1 MKIPSHAK
9 EVFQGIWFDVYHW
22 QQEMYDGSSQTFEM
36 VKRKPSVGVIAV
48 IKDKILVLEQEQ
60 PLKPKYFALPGG
72 RVEPGQSHLQAAE
85 EELLQETGYKSSEI
99 KLLHESFGGTKMY
112 SHQSVFLAKKCKKNT
127 EQNLDAGEKIKVRFI
142 DFDKFLQL
150 CREESF
156 AVPLGFRFLM
166 YEALIDGQKRSK
178 LKSDIFGE

>member
-9 EVFQGIWFDVYHW
+9 RVFKGIWFDVYHW
-22 QQEMYDGSSQTFEM
+22 QQEMYNGSFQTFEM
-36 VKRKPSVGVIAV
+36 AKRAPSVGIIAV
-48 IKDKILVLEQEQ
+48 VNDKILILEQEQ

-72 RVEPGQSHLQAAE
+72 RVEPNQSHLQAAE

-112 SHQSVFLAKKCKKNT
+112 SHQSVFLAKNCKQLAD
-127 EQNLDAGEKIKVRFI
+127 QNLDVGEKIEVKFI
-142 DFDKFLQL
+142 DFDRFLQL
-150 CREESF
+150 CREETF

-178 LKSDIFGE
+178 LMRDIFGE